1 MPSNNDNY
9 SFLLWTR
16 RPYHRRNFIDTRAQK
31 MVSHTEVRIV
41 ESVFA
46 HDHHW
51 EEQNTLSSPNYI
63 IIHKSSRSG

>member
-46 HDHHW
+46 HDHH
-51 EEQNTLSSPNYI
+51 
-63 IIHKSSRSG
+63 